1 MTRLTEKLAELG
13 IPMEFAREF
22 LMANLN
28 NPQLIF
34 SIASQYDI
42 DNAMLGELA
51 GGYSHDQ
58 VEGFFAMH
66 GIASAVLDE
75 RHDFFDGEDMPTQI
89 LSLIRMNDATGALAT
104 ANLRTAVIA
113 QVGQAA
119 YDAMFDPSLFEG
131 ASDGSFSTAELGF
144 SHLGALPATQATLES
159 LFYGT
164 VLASMRTI
172 DASEAA
178 EVENIMDF
186 SDMHLQH
193 MIDGDEA
200 LFMQMVNMVMGV
212 FDPTD
217 APMMTEAQ
225 LQDMAVTAGVK
236 FVQIVGAEAEGDSLF
251 IGVLTAF
258 M

>member
-1 MTRLTEKLAELG
+1 
-13 IPMEFAREF
+13 
-22 LMANLN
+22 
-28 NPQLIF
+28 
-34 SIASQYDI
+34 
-42 DNAMLGELA
+42 
-51 GGYSHDQ
+51 
-58 VEGFFAMH
+58 
-66 GIASAVLDE
+66 
-75 RHDFFDGEDMPTQI
+75 
-89 LSLIRMNDATGALAT
+89 
-104 ANLRTAVIA
+104 
-113 QVGQAA
+113 
-119 YDAMFDPSLFEG
+119 
-131 ASDGSFSTAELGF
+131 
-144 SHLGALPATQATLES
+144 
-159 LFYGT
+159 
-164 VLASMRTI
+164 MRTI
-172 DASEAA
+172 DSAEAA
-178 EVENIMDF
+178 EVENIMNF